1 MAGKLKRFNLKPKIR
16 SGMLS
21 LRWMESDDEAADNA
35 AVHSIVRWL
44 RTTSRLLND
53 FQWLGRWET
62 QTMMEMV
69 QWYERRLCLALIFC
83 HRDAFM
89 LHNVPHAL
97 VYGKTNVLS
106 GHVHMNISYDAGF
119 CTKKERG
126 ECTELLAARGPCG
139 WTSLFSWDRN
149 FRGGRGGIVPGRPRV
164 VYTCVADE
172 CIEADKQLYFLENN
186 TNLHNMKEYLPDREH
201 SAVDVNLGLLETY
214 FVCEFEMNVAQ
225 QLDNALCEL
234 DIIACFLKRH
244 YAASV
249 LPKLLSRAHRSL
261 SGDRVG
267 RQSGID
273 LPHVV
278 DNIMWHVA
286 LAEVMHDSEFASEEK
301 DEIRKWISN
310 LKDMRST
317 TAHWM
322 CSQVVT
328 HSQSSSWFCV
338 SCSRKCKAFL
348 QESERQ
354 CFPEHMSRFLGED
367 LGVANWNNS
376 PYF

>member
-1 MAGKLKRFNLKPKIR
+1 
-16 SGMLS
+16 MLS
-21 LRWMESDDEAADNA
+21 LRWMESDDETTDSA

-62 QTMMEMV
+62 QTMVDMV
-69 QWYERRLCLALIFC
+69 EWYEKRLCMALIFC

-89 LHNVPHAL
+89 LQNVQHAL
-97 VYGKTNVLS
+97 VCGKTNVLS

-119 CTKKERG
+119 STKKKRS
-126 ECTELLAARGPCG
+126 ECTDMLAARGPCG
-139 WTSLFSWDRN
+139 WRSQFSWDRH
-149 FRGGRGGIVPGRPRV
+149 FRGGVGAWTGRPRV

-172 CIEADKQLYFLENN
+172 CIEADKQLYYLENN
-186 TNLHNMKEYLPDREH
+186 MKLHNMKDILPEREH
-201 SAVDVNLGLLETY
+201 RAFDINLGLLETY
-214 FVCEFEMNVAQ
+214 YVCEFEMNVAQ

-261 SGDRVG
+261 LGDRVG
-267 RQSGID
+267 MQSSID

-278 DNIMWHVA
+278 DNILWHVA

-301 DEIRKWISN
+301 EVIKAWISD

-338 SCSRKCKAFL
+338 SCSRKSKAFL
-348 QESERQ
+348 QENERQ
-354 CFPEHMSRFLGED
+354 WFSENKSRNFGEVPFSTWD
-367 LGVANWNNS
+367 DS

>member
-1 MAGKLKRFNLKPKIR
+1 
-16 SGMLS
+16 MLS
-21 LRWMESDDEAADNA
+21 LRWMESDDECADNA

-44 RTTSRLLND
+44 RTTARLMND

-62 QTMMEMV
+62 QTMVEMV
-69 QWYERRLCLALIFC
+69 EWFEKRLSMALVFC
-83 HRDAFM
+83 HRDAFT
-89 LHNVPHAL
+89 LHNVQHAL
-97 VYGKTNVLS
+97 VYGKRNVLS

-119 CTKKERG
+119 VSKKERG
-126 ECTELLAARGPCG
+126 ECTEMLAARGPCG
-139 WTSLFSWDRN
+139 WRSRFSWDRN
-149 FRGGRGGIVPGRPRV
+149 FRGGRGVWTGRPRV

-172 CIEADKQLYFLENN
+172 CIEADKQLYYLQNKM
-186 TNLHNMKEYLPDREH
+186 NLHNMRDSLPEREH
-201 SAVDVNLGLLETY
+201 LAFDLNLGLLQTY

-261 SGDRVG
+261 LGDFVG
-267 RQSGID
+267 IE

-278 DNIMWHVA
+278 DNIMWQLA
-286 LAEVMHDSEFASEEK
+286 LAEVMHDSEFASAEK
-301 DEIRKWISN
+301 EDVRTWISD

-338 SCSRKCKAFL
+338 SCSKKSKVFL
-348 QESERQ
+348 QESEAKWYSENRSTQ
-354 CFPEHMSRFLGED
+354 LGED
-367 LGVANWNNS
+367 FSLSNWNDS

>member
-1 MAGKLKRFNLKPKIR
+1 MARKLKRINLAPKI
-16 SGMLS
+16 SFGMLS
-21 LRWMESDDEAADNA
+21 LRWMESDDECADNA
-35 AVHSIVRWL
+35 AVHSIVRWM
-44 RTTSRLLND
+44 RTTARLMND

-62 QTMMEMV
+62 QTMVEMV
-69 QWYERRLCLALIFC
+69 EWYERRLCMALVFC
-83 HRDAFM
+83 HRDAFK
-89 LHNVPHAL
+89 LHEVQHAL

-119 CTKKERG
+119 GSRKERG
-126 ECTELLAARGPCG
+126 ECTEMLAVRGPCG
-139 WTSLFSWDRN
+139 WRSQFSWDRN
-149 FRGGRGGIVPGRPRV
+149 FRGGRGVWTGRPRV

-172 CIEADKQLYFLENN
+172 CIEADKQLYYLENN
-186 TNLHNMKEYLPDREH
+186 MNLHNMKEFLPEREH
-201 SAVDVNLGLLETY
+201 RAFDVNLSLLQTY

-261 SGDRVG
+261 LGDFA
-267 RQSGID
+267 GID

-278 DNIMWHVA
+278 DNIMWQLA
-286 LAEVMHDSEFASEEK
+286 LAEVMHDSDFASAEK
-301 DEIRKWISN
+301 EDVRTWISD

-322 CSQVVT
+322 CSQVVI

-338 SCSRKCKAFL
+338 SCSKKSKAFL
-348 QESERQ
+348 QESERKWYS
-354 CFPEHMSRFLGED
+354 ENRSRQLGGD
-367 LGVANWNNS
+367 ISLSDWNDS